1 MGDPTLQVDH
11 EVLQGL
17 SNALAAIAE
26 TVKGLPST
34 GLFEPASRWAGV
46 SAVGAA
52 GKEIDGVVGAA
63 VDLMRGRVSHM
74 SEIAA
79 RNRDDYVAAEAR
91 FEAELRKLRGA

>member
-1 MGDPTLQVDH
+1 MGDKTLQVDRD
-11 EVLQGL
+11 VLQGL
-17 SNALAAIAE
+17 SNVLAAIAE

-34 GLFEPASRWAGV
+34 GLFEPAAKWVGV

-63 VDLMRGRVSHM
+63 VGLMRGRVSDM
-74 SEIAA
+74 SQIAA
-79 RNRDDYVAAEAR
+79 QNRDDYAAAEAR